1 MVTVPPV
8 IVRFNHHVGF
18 RRSGAAPA
26 SSRKADGKKE
36 RKAYDRSHSLE
47 RIEGGIMSIIKQKR
61 VVRAW
66 QARGFSMILLASGL
80 FLMAAAP
87 AAAQPT
93 QITLLHI
100 NDTHSHLAA
109 WGPKDGNLD
118 GTLGGI
124 AKAAWLVAM
133 ERAADPNALFVD
145 AGDVMDGDFFFNE
158 YLGVDEF
165 QLLRSIGLD
174 AMVPGNHEWRFGPE
188 FLAGV
193 LQSAWGTPAA
203 GAAIL
208 GTNLQIPAGNPLLPW
223 VTPTLIKNVNGVKVG
238 FFGLSSKSA
247 PANPAP
253 AKVVK
258 ITYPLVQAAVDSLRG
273 AGAPVVVCLSHNGM
287 PVAQDMAANVSGID
301 VIVNGHDNAVT
312 EQPEAV
318 SRLGGG
324 TTFIV
329 SAGHLYRYVGRL
341 RLSVEGSVVSLVDYA
356 LLSAD
361 ADTPSLPAVQTAVE
375 ALKAGIVARYGDVYH
390 LPLAWADQE
399 ITLAWPAHGAKRD
412 TLLGNLFTDA
422 YRSRT
427 GTDIAL
433 EAFAYM
439 GDPLPEGTVV
449 GADVFRAMS
458 YGNLAVVDGKQI
470 AWPWRLVTFRMTESA
485 LIGVLEFLLSLPPDP
500 YFPQVSGLRFD
511 YNSSADPGERILLDT
526 VHVNGHP
533 YVADRLCSVTVT
545 EGIFA
550 ALGLPVQYETLPD
563 TAFDAVRSLVAQRG
577 ELGLATSNRI
587 RDIAAIPGKAALRAP
602 EQMDLR

>member
-1 MVTVPPV
+1 MLIMRWKRVM
-8 IVRFNHHVGF
+8 
-18 RRSGAAPA
+18 GAAVA
-26 SSRKADGKKE
+26 QG
-36 RKAYDRSHSLE
+36 L
-47 RIEGGIMSIIKQKR
+47 
-61 VVRAW
+61 
-66 QARGFSMILLASGL
+66 SMLLVILGL
-80 FLMAAAP
+80 CLMGAQP
-87 AAAQPT
+87 AAAQPA

-100 NDTHSHLAA
+100 SDTHSHLAP
-109 WGPKDGNLD
+109 WGPKDANLD

-133 ERAADPNALFVD
+133 ERAADPNALFVH

-165 QLLRSIGLD
+165 QLLKSIGLD
-174 AMVPGNHEWRFGPE
+174 AFVLGNHEFRFGPS

-193 LQSAWGTPAA
+193 LQSAWGSPA
-203 GAAIL
+203 GGVPIL
-208 GTNLQIPAGNPLLPW
+208 GTNLVIPATNPLLPW
-223 VTPTLIKNVNGVKVG
+223 VSPTLTRDVNGVKVG
-238 FFGLSSKSA
+238 FFGLSIKSA
-247 PANPAP
+247 PGDPTP
-253 AKVVK
+253 VVVDKKVCP
-258 ITYPLVQAAVDSLRG
+258 ISQTAVNSLHG
-273 AGAPVVVCLSHNGM
+273 AGAQVVVCLYHGGLT
-287 PVAQDMAANVSGID
+287 AARVLAACVSGID

-318 SRLGGG
+318 ARLGGG

-341 RLSVEGSVVSLVDYA
+341 RLAVAGATVNLVDYA

-361 ADTPSLPAVQTAVE
+361 ADTPSLPAVQATVDD
-375 ALKAGIVARYGDVYH
+375 LKARIIARYGDVYH

-399 ITLAWPAHGAKRD
+399 ITLDWPAHGAKRD
-412 TLLGNLFTDA
+412 TPLGNLFTDA

-439 GDPLPEGTVV
+439 GDSLPEGTIV

-458 YGNLAVVDGKQI
+458 YGNLAVDPFEPSRQI
-470 AWPWRLVTFRMTESA
+470 AWPWRLVTFRMTGSM

-500 YFPQVSGLRFD
+500 YFPQVSGMHFD
-511 YNSSADPGERILLDT
+511 YDSSRPALSRILLET
-526 VHVNGHP
+526 VHVNGHLFL
-533 YVADRLCSVTVT
+533 ADQLYSVTVT

-550 ALGLPVQYETLPD
+550 ALGLPMQKETLPD
-563 TAFDAVRSLVAQRG
+563 TAFDAVRDLVSQRG

-587 RDIAAIPGKAALRAP
+587 RDIAAIRGHKEAAGEPRLMYGVVR
-602 EQMDLR
+602 